1 MLDGYTQRGSER
13 TVSKSTL
20 FNYMNTKD
28 RIRTKR
34 ERERQRHTR
43 EVYFTIPRDDAEG
56 DCVARFLDEVD
67 NVRVGFVGDGTSIY
81 CQDPVSHF
89 QLAASVSRAPLN
101 NPTYFVR
108 HGHTCIACFDS
119 QF

>member
-1 MLDGYTQRGSER
+1 MGILREGPKELSLSQHYSITWTPKTEW
-13 TVSKSTL
+13 
-20 FNYMNTKD
+20 D
-28 RIRTKR
+28 R
-34 ERERQRHTR
+34 RERQRRTR

-89 QLAASVSRAPLN
+89 QLAAAVSRAPLN

>member
-1 MLDGYTQRGSER
+1 MGVLREGRRGLSL
-13 TVSKSTL
+13 KATL

-28 RIRTKR
+28 RVRPKR
-34 ERERQRHTR
+34 ERDRHTQ

-81 CQDPVSHF
+81 CQDPVSYF

>member
-20 FNYMNTKD
+20 FNYLNTKD
-28 RIRTKR
+28 RDR
-34 ERERQRHTR
+34 RERQR